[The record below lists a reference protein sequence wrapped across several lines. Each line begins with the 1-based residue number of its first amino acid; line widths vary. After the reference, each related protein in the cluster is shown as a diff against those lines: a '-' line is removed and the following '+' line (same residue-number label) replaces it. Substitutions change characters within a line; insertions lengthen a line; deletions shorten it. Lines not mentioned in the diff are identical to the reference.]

1 LTTLRWALMYGAHW
15 GPLRCQKLSKAVTRA
30 ELYEAVYQK
39 VGLSRTG
46 SSAFVELVLKEITD
60 CLEKGE
66 TVKLS
71 SFGSFMVREK
81 GRRVGRN
88 PKTGIEVMIS
98 PRRVVVFKPSAIMK
112 QQINSQPP
120 GSGAGAG
127 AEIVRCGPASASKLP
142 RDINSWTAHS
152 PPSNQRNGPSS
163 GGG

>member
-1 LTTLRWALMYGAHW
+1 
-15 GPLRCQKLSKAVTRA
+15 
-30 ELYEAVYQK
+30 
-39 VGLSRTG
+39 
-46 SSAFVELVLKEITD
+46 LKEITD

-98 PRRVVVFKPSAIMK
+98 PRRVVMFKPSAVMK

-120 GSGAGAG
+120 GSGAVAG
-127 AEIVRCGPASASKLP
+127 AEIVHCGPASASKLP

-152 PPSNQRNGPSS
+152 PPSNQRNGPAPGEAEAAIPHRDASAVIARWIKQSS
-163 GGG
+163 IGKVGSTCSICRGLF